1 MGPWIES
8 MEAKARIIHGQ
19 MATARSLAEKA
30 GLDPDEVARPYF
42 DLLNELYADEFDFAR
57 LVDDADLVTRFVGP
71 ALENGPTMTIV
82 TSVCRDLCTQIQ
94 GIAKAIVGLSSDERV
109 RWPTDLDPQL
119 AGLARGSL
127 VVGVSIRDP
136 DVGRD
141 KGQPDLPGVSEAVVD
156 AVRGAV
162 RSVAMVA
169 RHVRDGD
176 IDTDS
181 LQADFP
187 DPAIRDTVMVAAS
200 KLAPSGRRGIDSVSF
215 LARESTA
222 SPAPP
227 LTKKSRRTLSRA
239 LTHPIR
245 IGGEGTFEGVVRAID
260 LDARRFEI
268 RGVVGAGALRC
279 MYETELHTS
288 VMRILDTRVQV
299 SGSYETAPNRQ
310 PRFIAVSS
318 IRTLPNSDDDLFNL
332 RQH

>member
-1 MGPWIES
+1 MGSWIEA

-19 MATARSLAEKA
+19 MATARSLAERA
-30 GLDPDEVARPYF
+30 GLDADEVVRPYF

-82 TSVCRDLCTQIQ
+82 TSVCRDLRTQIQ
-94 GIAKAIVGLSSDERV
+94 GIAKAIVGLSSDEQV
-109 RWPTDLDPQL
+109 RWPTDLEPQL
-119 AGLARGSL
+119 AGLTPGSL

-141 KGQPDLPGVSEAVVD
+141 TGQPDLPGISEAVVN

-169 RHVRDGD
+169 RHVRDGG
-176 IDTDS
+176 IDTDA
-181 LQADFP
+181 LQTDFP
-187 DPAIRDTVMVAAS
+187 DPAIRDTVMVAVS

-215 LARESTA
+215 YARESTA

-227 LTKKSRRTLSRA
+227 LTQKSRRTLSRA
-239 LTHPIR
+239 LTRPIQTS
-245 IGGEGTFEGVVRAID
+245 GEGTFEGVVRAID

-268 RGVVGAGALRC
+268 RGVQGAGAIRC
-279 MYETELHTS
+279 MYETEHQTT
-288 VMRILDTRVQV
+288 VMRTLDTRVRV

-318 IRTLPNSDDDLFNL
+318 VHVLVDSPTPQGDIFA
-332 RQH
+332 